1 VSSAFAQVVSEDNTP
16 GRKPRV
22 TEEEILEVFREAA
35 EPVLTAPEVAAS
47 LPIGRRA
54 LHNRLKQLEEKGQ
67 LVSKQ
72 AGRSTVWWS
81 PTYTLVIFDDPDED

>member
-1 VSSAFAQVVSEDNTP
+1 MSEDDTP

-22 TEEEILEVFREAA
+22 TEREILEVFRKAD
-35 EPVLTAPEVAAS
+35 EPVLTAPEVATV

-54 LHNRLKQLEEKGQ
+54 LHNRLKQLEKKGQ

-81 PTYTLVIFDDPDED
+81 PAYTFVVYDDLDED

>member
-1 VSSAFAQVVSEDNTP
+1 MSEDDTP

-22 TEEEILEVFREAA
+22 TEREILEVFRKAD
-35 EPVLTAPEVAAS
+35 EPVLTAPEVAEA

-54 LHNRLKQLEEKGQ
+54 LHNRLKHLEEKGQ

-81 PTYTLVIFDDPDED
+81 PVYTRVVFDDSDED